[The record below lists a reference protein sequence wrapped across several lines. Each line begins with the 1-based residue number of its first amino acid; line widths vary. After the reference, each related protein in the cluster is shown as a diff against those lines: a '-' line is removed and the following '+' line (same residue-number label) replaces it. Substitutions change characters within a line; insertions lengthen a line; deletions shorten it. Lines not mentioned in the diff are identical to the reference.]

1 MSQLNDGLLYTT
13 DKCIG
18 CNKCIAQCSI
28 LGANVSVIKDG
39 VAKIKIDSAKCNHC
53 GKCIALC
60 IHGAREYT
68 DDTPEFL
75 KSLSNGEKFSLLVA
89 PSFYILYPEKAQQI
103 LGYLKSIGIEKI
115 YDVSFGSEISGWAHV
130 KYLKDNENVPAKEKA
145 FITHTCPA
153 FINAVEMY
161 QPQLL
166 SKIIPVQTPMMCT
179 AIYARKYLGDNN
191 NFVFLGPCI
200 SKKDEIQSENTFGIV
215 RYNCTFEHLVPEILK
230 NDISSYSAE
239 SDLKNCSTGDLVPV
253 IGEFKTYIMNF
264 FPKNEFMMDFRGLEP
279 SLYQF
284 LNMSLKED
292 GTAVQPFLADV
303 LACKNGCLEGPGT
316 EKDIEQ
322 SKIYSAYFKKFEKAK
337 FETKV
342 ISAEERWHLLC
353 ERFKDLNSEDFNRK
367 FVNRYRQSFNIPE
380 STYEDIFNS
389 MLKTT
394 EEKRNMNC
402 NSCGYRSCREMATAI
417 AYGYNKKENCI
428 HYMNDVMEKNFYIDE
443 ETGLLNRAAFLKEA
457 SALIKKNPKF
467 QYVMCSGDINRFRVI
482 NDLYGF
488 NAGNKV
494 LKVVSEQLKK
504 IMPKGSLLA
513 RLDGG
518 NFAIFFEYNPDVV
531 HLLYDFKFF
540 DTSSLQ
546 VKVPVTMRFGL
557 YILRDSTEELN
568 EALNCATLSMDKAT
582 SYSQNTYNLFTRE
595 YKEVMMMESRLT
607 SLMQSALDNNEFR
620 VFFQP
625 QYNAITGEL
634 VGAESLCRWTQ
645 TDGTVVS
652 PSVFIPLAEK
662 NGFIRTLD
670 KAIWRMT
677 FLYVRRWLDEGIKM
691 VPISIN
697 VSRISLTSDAIIYVI
712 KNLENEFNV
721 PPELIHFEITE
732 SAFASDSEVV
742 IERINKIRNMG
753 YRIAMDDFG
762 SGYSSLNT
770 LKDIPID
777 ILKLDMGFIRNGT
790 NMEKG
795 GSIISNVTRMAQ
807 NLEYVTVAEGVETE
821 EQAVFLRGIGTNI
834 IQGFLYSMPISAEE
848 FEDLLKKGVGKSF
861 ITRLEAKGKIDIGR
875 FYDPSSSES
884 LMFEEFTGPAAI
896 IEYDYIKDNTVVI
909 RCNEKCYK
917 LFGLGEKKKSSINKE
932 LKKYL
937 KTSEGKKLSLSILDT
952 ISHSEPVVCVTEH
965 INKKTKYPLWVKS
978 QSWEINKQGSKH
990 ILYLLLQDVTAEI
1003 TKEKK
1008 LEVSNRQMELMM
1020 ENTHISICLMKLNV
1034 DLFNVFE
1041 TIKLRIIKC
1050 NREFTE
1056 YSGYSKEDVEAWTE
1070 KDALGVIHPKD
1081 RPGFRAEVA
1090 KAFIGGF
1097 EKPFTYEYDGLAK
1110 DGTYKRVRITIIG
1123 IKQEDGSYFLVT
1135 TYEHPERLEK
1145 TSD

>member
-60 IHGAREYT
+60 IHGAREYK
-68 DDTPEFL
+68 DDTADFL
-75 KSLSNGEKFSLLVA
+75 KSIADGEKYSLLVA
-89 PSFYILYPEKAQQI
+89 PSFYILYPQQADQI
-103 LGYLKSIGIEKI
+103 LGYLKANGIEKI
-115 YDVSFGSEISGWAHV
+115 YDVAFGSEISGWAHV
-130 KYLKDNENVPAKEKA
+130 KYLKDNENVPAKDKA

-200 SKKDEIQSENTFGIV
+200 SKKDEIQSDNTFGIV

-239 SDLKNCSTGDLVPV
+239 SDLKNCSTGDLVPA

-264 FPKNEFMMDFRGLEP
+264 FPRNEFMMDFRGLEP

-316 EKDIEQ
+316 EKDVEQ

-337 FETKV
+337 FETK
-342 ISAEERWHLLC
+342 IMSAEERWQLLC
-353 ERFKDLNSEDFNRK
+353 ERFKDLNAEDFSRN
-367 FVNRYRQSFNIPE
+367 FVSRYRQPFNIPE
-380 STYEDIFNS
+380 STYDDIFNS

-428 HYMNDVMEKNFYIDE
+428 HYMNDVMEKNYYMDE
-443 ETGLLNRAAFLKEA
+443 ETGLLNRNAFLKEA
-457 SALIKKNPKF
+457 NLMVKKNPRL

-488 NAGNKV
+488 NFGNKV
-494 LKVVSEQLKK
+494 LKTVAEQLKK
-504 IMPKGSLLA
+504 IMPKGSLIA

-518 NFAIFFEYNPDVV
+518 NFAIFFEYNADVV

-540 DTSSLQ
+540 DTSVLQ
-546 VKVPVTMRFGL
+546 IKVPLTMRFGL
-557 YILRDSTEELN
+557 YILRDSSEELN
-568 EALNCATLSMDKAT
+568 EALNCATLSMDKAS

-595 YKEVMMMESRLT
+595 YKEIMIMESRLT
-607 SLMQSALDNNEFR
+607 SLMQPALDNNEFK
-620 VFFQP
+620 VWYQP
-625 QYNAITGEL
+625 QYDSMTGEL
-634 VGAESLCRWTQ
+634 VGAESLCRWIQ
-645 TDGTVVS
+645 TDGNLIS

-662 NGFIRTLD
+662 NGFIRSLD
-670 KAIWRMT
+670 KAIWRMV
-677 FLYVRRWLDEGIKM
+677 FMSVRKWLDEGIKM

-697 VSRISLTSDAIIYVI
+697 VSRINLTSDAIIYVI

-732 SAFASDSEVV
+732 SAFASDQEKV

-790 NMEKG
+790 NMDKG

-821 EQAVFLRGIGTNI
+821 EQAVFLRGIGANI
-834 IQGFLYSMPISAEE
+834 IQGFLYSSPVCEEE
-848 FEDLLKKGVGKSF
+848 FVELLKKGVGKSF
-861 ITRLEAKGKIDIGR
+861 VSRIETKGRIDVSR
-875 FYDPSSSES
+875 FYDPSSAES
-884 LMFEEFTGPAAI
+884 LMFEEFTGASAI
-896 IEYDYIKDNTVVI
+896 LEYDYIKDNTVVI

-917 LFGLGEKKKSSINKE
+917 MFGLNESKLSSANKT

-937 KTSEGKKLSLSILDT
+937 RKPDGKKYALAIIDA
-952 ISHSEPVVCVTEH
+952 ISKAEEIICLTEH
-965 INKKTKYPLWVKS
+965 KNFKTKYPLWVKS
-978 QSWEINKQGSKH
+978 HTTEISRQGSKH
-990 ILYLLLQDVTAEI
+990 ILYVLLEDVTAEI
-1003 TKEKK
+1003 KKEKK
-1008 LEVSNRQMELMM
+1008 LEVSNKQMELMV
-1020 ENTHISICLMKLNV
+1020 ENTHIALCLMKLNL
-1034 DLFNVFE
+1034 DWLNVSE
-1041 TIKLRIIKC
+1041 TIKIRIIKC
-1050 NREFTE
+1050 NQQFIDS
-1056 YSGYSKEDVEAWTE
+1056 SGYSKEDVEAWTE

-1081 RPGFRAEVA
+1081 RPGFIASA
-1090 KAFIGGF
+1090 IKSFAGGF
-1097 EKPFTYEYDGLAK
+1097 TKPFTYDYRGLEK
-1110 DGTYKRVRITIIG
+1110 NGNYSNIRITING

-1135 TYEHPERLEK
+1135 TYERI
-1145 TSD
+1145 